1 MATVP
6 DIFGSLPM
14 EPVPVVLPPAP
25 VITVGSAVTAPKP
38 RVRRHRVNVLGFPID
53 DMSLRDAANAIV
65 ARLNADEPSR
75 VAFINADCVNI
86 AWRDEEYRRSVREAD
101 LVFADGVGVGLA
113 AKLLRRPLRA
123 NVNGTDLF
131 PVLCAAIEDSQHRV
145 FLLGAKPDVA
155 AEVAKWINRHFPE
168 VQVCGVEDGYFD
180 ATDEAA
186 VIARIAKAKPDLLI
200 VAFGEPRQTK
210 WIERHLAATGARV
223 GIGVGGLFDFY
234 SGRIRRAPRWLR
246 RRGMEWAYRLWQEP
260 RRLARRYLIGNV
272 VFLARLAAVWRH
284 RARRAGS

>member
-1 MATVP
+1 M
-6 DIFGSLPM
+6 
-14 EPVPVVLPPAP
+14 
-25 VITVGSAVTAPKP
+25 
-38 RVRRHRVNVLGFPID
+38 LGFAID
-53 DMSLRDAANAIV
+53 DMNLRDAADAIV

-113 AKLLRRPLRA
+113 AKLLRRPLKA

-155 AEVAKWINRHFPE
+155 AEVAKWMSRHFPE
-168 VQVCGVEDGYFD
+168 VQVCGVEHGYFD
-180 ATDEAA
+180 ASDEATI
-186 VIARIAKAKPDLLI
+186 IARIAEAKPDLLL

-234 SGRIRRAPRWLR
+234 SGRVRRAPRWLR

-284 RARRAGS
+284 RAWRAGAS